1 MSGSRTL
8 SEDEKREMLE
18 DALDE
23 RRREAFRAAR
33 ALTHSGT
40 LEDYI
45 EFLSQ
50 HMGLVPFRPR
60 RSITDDFR
68 L

>member
-1 MSGSRTL
+1 MSGSGIL
-8 SEDEKREMLE
+8 SDDERREMLE

-23 RRREAFRAAR
+23 RRRAAFRAAR
-33 ALTHSGT
+33 ELSQSGT
-40 LEDYI
+40 LDDYI

-50 HMGLVPFRPR
+50 HRGLVPFRPR
-60 RSITDDFR
+60 RPITDDFR